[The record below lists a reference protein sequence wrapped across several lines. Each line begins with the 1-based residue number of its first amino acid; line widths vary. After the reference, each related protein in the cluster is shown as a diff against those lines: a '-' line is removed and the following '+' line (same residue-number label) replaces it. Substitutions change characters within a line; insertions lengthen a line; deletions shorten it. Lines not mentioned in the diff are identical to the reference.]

1 MKRILKIGG
10 IIAAFLCLSQNVQ
23 AQYVSQI
30 HRDGDSFVDD
40 RGYDLSDKELVDLI
54 GEDIYY
60 ETVVGARKQYNA
72 GNRLIR
78 SGAICGGVGLT
89 GIVAGAIALA
99 SSETEWDSEMFYD
112 GDYYDD
118 VDLDGLA
125 TAGIILMATGSVL
138 AATGAV
144 LLDVGIPFRVIGQSR
159 LNWVENDYNE
169 RNRDITLHF
178 GAAPSG
184 IGLTLTF

>member
-1 MKRILKIGG
+1 
-10 IIAAFLCLSQNVQ
+10 
-23 AQYVSQI
+23 
-30 HRDGDSFVDD
+30 
-40 RGYDLSDKELVDLI
+40 
-54 GEDIYY
+54 
-60 ETVVGARKQYNA
+60 
-72 GNRLIR
+72 
-78 SGAICGGVGLT
+78 
-89 GIVAGAIALA
+89 
-99 SSETEWDSEMFYD
+99 
-112 GDYYDD
+112 
-118 VDLDGLA
+118 
-125 TAGIILMATGSVL
+125 L

>member
-1 MKRILKIGG
+1 MKKILMIGG
-10 IIAAFLCLSQNVQ
+10 MIAAFLCLSQNAQ

-30 HRDGDSFVDD
+30 HRDGDSFVDN
-40 RGYDLSDKELVDLI
+40 RGVALSDQELVDLV

-60 ETVVGARKQYNA
+60 ETIVGARKQFNA
-72 GNRLIR
+72 GSRLIR
-78 SGAICGGVGLT
+78 SGAICSGVGLT
-89 GIVAGAIALA
+89 GIVAGAICLA
-99 SSETEWDSEMFYD
+99 SSETGWDSEMFYEEE
-112 GDYYDD
+112 YYDD

-125 TAGIILMATGSVL
+125 TAGILLMATGAVV

-184 IGLTLTF
+184 IGLTLKF